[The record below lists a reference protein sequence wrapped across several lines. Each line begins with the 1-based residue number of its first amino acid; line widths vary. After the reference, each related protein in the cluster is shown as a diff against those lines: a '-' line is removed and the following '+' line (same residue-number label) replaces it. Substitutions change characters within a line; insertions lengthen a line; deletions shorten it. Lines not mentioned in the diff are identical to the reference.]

1 MNQEFRAPK
10 KRGPK
15 PLGDAPMTSA
25 ERQRRRREQARAA
38 GGKAYQV
45 QLTGSHQGWVDALA
59 SAQGISGTAV
69 LQGLM
74 EAALDRYA
82 GLMERCDR
90 LQKAGASEETIAAFV
105 SQHFMPPLPD
115 INNVEL
121 TTLQR

>member
-1 MNQEFRAPK
+1 MNEEFRAPK

-15 PLGDAPMTSA
+15 PIGDAPMTSA

-45 QLTGSHQGWVDALA
+45 QLTGLHQGWVDALA

-69 LQGLM
+69 LQALI
-74 EAALDRYA
+74 EATLDRYA
-82 GLMERCDR
+82 GLMERCNR
-90 LQKAGASEETIAAFV
+90 LRAAGLPDEAIAAFFGR
-105 SQHFMPPLPD
+105 HFMPPLPD
-115 INNVEL
+115 INNSEV

>member
-1 MNQEFRAPK
+1 MNQEFRAPN

-45 QLTGSHQGWVDALA
+45 QLSGLHQGWVDALA

-74 EAALDRYA
+74 EATLDRYA

-90 LQKAGASEETIAAFV
+90 LRQAGAPDEVVAAFFG
-105 SQHFMPPLPD
+105 QHFMPRLPD
-115 INNVEL
+115 INNVEV
-121 TTLQR
+121 TTLQQ